1 MFSTAPATAATVE
14 EIALLRST
22 ERQKILVDGAKLPW
36 FFWPIYAPVGKIFQD
51 FSQSIKD
58 FGVVV

>member
-22 ERQKILVDGAKLPW
+22 ERQKILVEGAKLPW
-36 FFWPIYAPVGKIFQD
+36 FFLSGRFMHRSAESSRTSHNP
-51 FSQSIKD
+51 
-58 FGVVV
+58 